1 MNIKQSRFI
10 ALITALAVIFS
21 VMPTVLADNAS
32 DKPTVTIVGS
42 SIKKDDNY
50 FELGIEVTPAQNSS
64 FLSVGVTLAY
74 DRDLLTPVAWDDNGT
89 EPPIG
94 ESWTDITAIP
104 ALCPAGISGKTVFAY
119 NETKIG
125 ATPQPAA
132 TTEPSTEPEPEQSDE
147 PVPTPDEGGEL
158 EAQDDETVET
168 PGGTPT
174 EAPTEA
180 PETTPTAAP
189 GATPEAEYIPPYE
202 HTGYLYISAEAPK
215 KLTKKEVA
223 ELNGVVATA
232 KPTEAPT
239 PAPTEETGGDPT
251 AEPTA
256 SPEVAS
262 RAAQDY
268 TPNRV
273 VTMRFKYAAGKKQA
287 VLNGFANGTVVTLAP
302 DAVAAESPAGQQA
315 MYCTGEEKI
324 NLDKDPDRVVEYYYA
339 DAGEDT
345 LGIKYDFPMD
355 KPELKLTELANG
367 SNAGGSDPSK
377 FSAIV
382 FYEWDKKTVL
392 GAVVVD
398 SSADTESINESVAA
412 FTQTFMPDTITNAD
426 GTTARPDMAAWNDE
440 KAYNCVTYDTNYI
453 FTSHEGYS
461 FGKWVLFNSD
471 AYTIYGTNHNFADSP
486 VNVSAIEAPE
496 DIDYAAITPEEWKTG
511 LILAAAYIS
520 NKYMDDSVPLTAA
533 EGRTAAKCNY
543 TISNTTDPT
552 ERYFGYFNNMNYA
565 VRFKVRRGNERDGR
579 FYPVPRV
586 RQAAV
591 RVVFNAG
598 SMSITSLVN
607 IDDVDEQMVEVAA
620 PANATFVSATVID
633 IGGMENWVD
642 TSAPRSVT
650 QSFYAKYQAGQPMG
664 ELGYS
669 LYGFIDSCNG
679 DIAQKKSLAV
689 AAWNS
694 LKIPLSAST
703 PVYWEGVTDKKTIAN
718 IRKWA
723 NTYLQA
729 AYDAKYA
736 KAVADKKAELGIA
749 VDADLPA
756 DKMPPQA
763 AGYLSQMEMGA
774 AIQFNDYTRTADVTI
789 VQSN

>member
-10 ALITALAVIFS
+10 AIITALAVIFS
-21 VMPTVLADNAS
+21 IMPTVLADNAS

-50 FELGIEVTPAQNSS
+50 FELGIEVTPAEGSS

-119 NETKIG
+119 NETKTG

-132 TTEPSTEPEPEQSDE
+132 TTEPSTEPEPEQSEE
-147 PVPTPDEGGEL
+147 PASTPDEGGEP
-158 EAQDDETVET
+158 EGQADETGDT
-168 PGGTPT
+168 PGETPT

-180 PETTPTAAP
+180 PEPSNTDAP
-189 GATPEAEYIPPYE
+189 GTTPEATYIPPYE

-223 ELNGVVATA
+223 ELNGAVATA

-239 PAPTEETGGDPT
+239 PEPTEEAGSDPTTEPT

-256 SPEVAS
+256 SPEVLG

-287 VLNGFANGTVVTLAP
+287 VLDGFANGTVVTLAP

-339 DAGEDT
+339 EAGEDT

-355 KPELKLTELANG
+355 RPELKLTELANG
-367 SNAGGSDPSK
+367 SNTGGSDPSK

-382 FYEWDKKTVL
+382 FYEWDEKTVL

-398 SSADTESINESVAA
+398 SSAGNEAINESVAA

-440 KAYNCVTYDTNYI
+440 KAFNCVTYDPNYT

-471 AYTIYGTNHNFADSP
+471 AYTIYGDAVSFDTANKIEEIPSP
-486 VNVSAIEAPE
+486 DDV
-496 DIDYAAITPEEWKTG
+496 DYTQITPEEWKKG
-511 LILAAAYIS
+511 LILKAAYIA
-520 NKYMDDSVPLTAA
+520 NKEMSDYFKATSTTTLYY
-533 EGRTAAKCNY
+533 Y
-543 TISNTTDPT
+543 TVHNDQEPTNAYFSRFNTT
-552 ERYFGYFNNMNYA
+552 NYS
-565 VRFKVRRGNERDGR
+565 VKFKITRKNEEGK
-579 FYPVPRV
+579 PVPRPRKSALKV
-586 RQAAV
+586 TYT
-591 RVVFNAG
+591 AG
-598 SMSITSLVN
+598 GTSVYTLVN
-607 IDDVDEQMVEVAA
+607 IDNVDEQIVE
-620 PANATFVSATVID
+620 
-633 IGGMENWVD
+633 
-642 TSAPRSVT
+642 
-650 QSFYAKYQAGQPMG
+650 
-664 ELGYS
+664 
-669 LYGFIDSCNG
+669 
-679 DIAQKKSLAV
+679 IAVPS
-689 AAWNS
+689 
-694 LKIPLSAST
+694 
-703 PVYWEGVTDKKTIAN
+703 
-718 IRKWA
+718 
-723 NTYLQA
+723 
-729 AYDAKYA
+729 A
-736 KAVADKKAELGIA
+736 KAVTKVSASVVDSATANWVATANRSNANDAVTNFAPSDIIQIGNIGYMNTLIEESVKEGDISDQANKDMAGATIYGASYAGIRIAAATVDGAAGMSAANARKQAIRNMMDGYRTKYAEALAAKAAELGKQPT
-749 VDADLPA
+749 DLTEAEKPPA
-756 DKMPPQA
+756 T
-763 AGYLSQMEMGA
+763 AGYMSREEIA
-774 AIQFNDYTRTADVTI
+774 SAIQFGGVHYKDKINDVTI
-789 VQSN
+789 LL